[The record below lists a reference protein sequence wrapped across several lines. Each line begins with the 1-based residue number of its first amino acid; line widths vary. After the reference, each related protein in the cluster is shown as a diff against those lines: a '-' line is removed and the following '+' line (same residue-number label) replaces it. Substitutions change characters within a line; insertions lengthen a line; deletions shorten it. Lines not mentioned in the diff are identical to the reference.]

1 MEKKA
6 AEPGHWFYSFF
17 ANDWHRSTKSNE
29 QRMHEPF
36 TFDLA
41 GAPPPPLPAPSP
53 PLIGPQDA
61 R

>member
-6 AEPGHWFYSFF
+6 EAGAGHWFYSFF

-36 TFDLA
+36 TFELS
-41 GAPPPPLPAPSP
+41 GASPRPLHAAA
-53 PLIGPQDA
+53 PLIGPQDG